1 MGQEIRCGALI
12 DGKTEE
18 GRLLL
23 ESDALLFRSPNVRLN
38 IPFGEIAGVSSRGGT
53 LVVGARRK
61 TYEFDVGNA
70 AERWVRRITNPKTL
84 VEKLGVK
91 SEEKVVYVGS
101 VDLGLL
107 AELKAAKIKVEKE
120 LYGGEL
126 DCVFIGVESPTDLR
140 QIKGLMSR
148 IKSNGKIWVIFPKG
162 RADLKDV
169 NVIAAGKSAGLVDN
183 KVARISERLT
193 AMKLVIPV
201 KRRK

>member
-12 DGKTEE
+12 GGKTEQ

-38 IPFGEIAGVSSRGGT
+38 IPFGEITEVSSRGES
-53 LVVGARRK
+53 LVVGTGQK
-61 TYEFDVGNA
+61 SYEFDVGSA
-70 AERWVRRITNPKTL
+70 AERWVRRITNPKTV

-91 SEEKVVYVGS
+91 SEEDVVYIGS
-101 VDLGLL
+101 VDAGLL
-107 AELKAAKIKVEKE
+107 TELKAAKVRVAKE
-120 LYGGEL
+120 LRGDDL
-126 DCVFIGVESPTDLR
+126 DCIFIGVESPTDLG
-140 QIKGLMSR
+140 QIKGLNSR
-148 IKSNGKIWVIFPKG
+148 IKPNGKIWVIFPKG

-183 KVARISERLT
+183 KIARVSERLT